1 MAKFLTMMGMS
12 AFLIFAGVSVF
23 ADQSETQPGGQSH
36 ESPAMKGKK
45 ESGSSIESKNPSNKP
60 KKSEEQKA
68 AQPGGVGEE
77 DPTTSMFGSP
87 STLPPS
93 ETSPGY
99 TGADKKA
106 EEMDQRIEEER
117 AGQTRPGK

>member
-1 MAKFLTMMGMS
+1 MTKFLTMMS
-12 AFLIFAGVSVF
+12 VSVFLVFSGVSVF
-23 ADQSETQPGGQSH
+23 AGQSDMDKSGSQSH

-45 ESGSSIESKNPSNKP
+45 ERGSSIESKSPSGTSKEL
-60 KKSEEQKA
+60 EEQKGA
-68 AQPGGVGEE
+68 RPGGVGEE

-99 TGADKKA
+99 TGADKEA
-106 EEMDQRIEEER
+106 EQREQQQK
-117 AGQTRPGK
+117 GM

>member
-12 AFLIFAGVSVF
+12 AFLIFSGVSVF
-23 ADQSETQPGGQSH
+23 ADQSDTQPGGQSH

-60 KKSEEQKA
+60 KESEEQREA
-68 AQPGGVGEE
+68 RPGGVGEE

-87 STLPPS
+87 STMPPS

-99 TGADKKA
+99 TGADKEA
-106 EEMDQRIEEER
+106 EKMDQRIQEDR
-117 AGQTRPGK
+117 SGQAR